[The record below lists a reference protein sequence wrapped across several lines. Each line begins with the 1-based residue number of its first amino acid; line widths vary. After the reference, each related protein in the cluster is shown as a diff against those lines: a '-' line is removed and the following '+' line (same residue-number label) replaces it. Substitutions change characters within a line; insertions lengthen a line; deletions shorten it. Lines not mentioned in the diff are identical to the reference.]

1 MKILIVSDSHGK
13 NTNLKKAVENMQG
26 THDRLIHL
34 GDSLCAPETIEEIAG
49 CPVDLV
55 RGNCDSSIYGVPL
68 SKIIEIEGYRIL
80 LLHGHQYAGISGL
93 DSLRATAKAN
103 DVQIVMCGHTHIP
116 MIDRGEVTIVN
127 PGSISQPRQEGHI
140 PTYLVMNIENGQVD
154 FVPVRLKL

>member
-13 NTNLKKAVENMQG
+13 NTNLKKAVANMQG

-34 GDSLCAPETIEEIAG
+34 GDSLCSPETIEEIAG
-49 CPVDLV
+49 CPVDMV

-103 DVQIVMCGHTHIP
+103 DVQIVMCGHTHVPLIE
-116 MIDRGEVTIVN
+116 RGEVTIVN

-154 FVPVRLKL
+154 FVPVHLKQ